1 MNKLGFFFFM
11 LLLLSCG
18 GGKSSKE
25 GTVATTPLEIGEQLF
40 KIKCQQCHM
49 ADKDFAAPALVGVNN
64 RWKDQ
69 ELLYDFVRNSQEVI
83 QRNDYAAKLFETWK
97 QSPMLP
103 YPELTNAE
111 IQAVFDYCNK
121 IAADR
126 KKQALQ

>member
-83 QRNDYAAKLFETWK
+83 R
-97 QSPMLP
+97 
-103 YPELTNAE
+103 
-111 IQAVFDYCNK
+111 V
-121 IAADR
+121 
-126 KKQALQ
+126 